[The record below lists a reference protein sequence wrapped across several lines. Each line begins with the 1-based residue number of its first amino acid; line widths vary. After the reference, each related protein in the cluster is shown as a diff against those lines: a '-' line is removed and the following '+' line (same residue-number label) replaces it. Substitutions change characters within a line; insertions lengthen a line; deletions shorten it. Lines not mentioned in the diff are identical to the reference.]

1 MQEIAPSIII
11 EQDCNE
17 APSESR
23 ITRLLLFPLQ
33 KEKNGGK
40 LVQLKCF
47 GVVFAML
54 GFFDSVAH
62 SHLKQVA
69 DYYCLFHK

>member
-1 MQEIAPSIII
+1 MHEIAPSIII

-33 KEKNGGK
+33 KEENGGK

-47 GVVFAML
+47 GVVFARQ
-54 GFFDSVAH
+54 G
-62 SHLKQVA
+62 
-69 DYYCLFHK
+69 